1 MPIDISNSNR
11 FLFASTFRNMIR
23 RYNEYVQR
31 YEKEPSCV
39 YVDRRRRA
47 YVTLDRFKEMLERW
61 NTFKEEEDREPYRI
75 SIQPPIPLKIAYYLR
90 AKDVPA
96 FDPGLAAA
104 KKCTDVFLS
113 SKSLEKPAM
122 AENFIRACHD
132 KSISVHA
139 WIQCLFKDKT
149 TYTPGNRKNQ
159 SRIKKE
165 IKQAVKLGLDGVHL
179 DYLCYFGKAPRSGVD
194 RITNLAMKLRDYTKR
209 LKSKTFVSATVMPE
223 LAANPKYYGQSYKRL
238 APYVDFLVPMAYKG
252 NYDAPRAWIV
262 TVTQYV
268 LQRAWNKVWTALQ
281 SYRSDDDLTPLPRSE
296 LEKDIKAAHDAGAQK
311 AVIFRFGLSKL

>member
-1 MPIDISNSNR
+1 MAVDVSDSER
-11 FLFASTFRNMIR
+11 FLYASTFRNMIR
-23 RYNEYVQR
+23 RYEEFVERYQR
-31 YEKEPSCV
+31 EPSYV
-39 YVDRRRRA
+39 YVDRQKRA
-47 YVTLDRFKEMLERW
+47 CVSLDRFKEMLERW
-61 NTFKEEEDREPYRI
+61 NAFKEEKDREPYKI
-75 SIQPPIPLKIAYYLR
+75 SIKPPTPLNIAYYLR
-90 AKDVPA
+90 AKDMPS
-96 FDPGLAAA
+96 FEPGLAAA

-113 SKSLEKPAM
+113 SKSLEKPAA
-122 AENFIRACHD
+122 AENLVHSCHD
-132 KSISVHA
+132 KSIRVHA
-139 WIQCLFKDKT
+139 WIQCLMKGKNVF
-149 TYTPGNRKNQ
+149 TPGDRKNQ

-165 IKQAVKLGLDGVHL
+165 IKQAVKLGFDGVHL

-268 LQRAWNKVWTALQ
+268 LQRAWNRVWTALQ
-281 SYRSDDDLTPLPRSE
+281 SYRSDDDPTPLPRSE